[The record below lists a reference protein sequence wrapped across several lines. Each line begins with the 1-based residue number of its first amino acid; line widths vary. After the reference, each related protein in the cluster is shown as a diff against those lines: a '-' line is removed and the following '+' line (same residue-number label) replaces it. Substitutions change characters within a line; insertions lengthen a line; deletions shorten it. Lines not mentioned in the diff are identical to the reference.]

1 MNSIQALP
9 TEFPSDIQ
17 NAWDID
23 PICSEFRDVA
33 KENDFL
39 VHHLAETQTELR
51 LTLIFCSFFYL
62 VFTLTDIAVLGY
74 SRDAFILF
82 LGRLTVA
89 LTAGACLYLTS
100 RQPRSIAM
108 TRLGASA
115 VEVVGMS
122 AFMLIVVHRPG
133 ELSWH
138 AMSMAIMLAVVYIF
152 IPNRLVY
159 SLAVALCATG
169 LFIALAFAMG
179 SLVPSDMLTMSMLL
193 VLSNTFGF
201 VAARRYHRLWRMEYR
216 AQSILRNLSMN
227 DPLTGCFNRR
237 YLQEKFLESEIFR
250 ARRYG
255 LSLSVIMCD
264 LDHFKAINDTY
275 GHHGGDAVLRTFAEL
290 LKKMTRWHI
299 DCVVRYGGEEFLLIL
314 PETNLH
320 DAALLTERLR
330 GAFASATTVHDANQ
344 SISATAS
351 FGVACVDFALTREAI
366 TLEGLISSADGMLYG
381 AKRGGRNQVR
391 SLQLP

>member
-1 MNSIQALP
+1 MQALS
-9 TEFPSDIQ
+9 TEFPSDSEH
-17 NAWDID
+17 AWGID
-23 PICSEFRDVA
+23 PISSELRDGA
-33 KENDFL
+33 RENDFL
-39 VHHLAETQTELR
+39 AHHLAETQSLLR

-62 VFTLTDIAVLGY
+62 AFALTDIAVLGY
-74 SRDAFILF
+74 GRDALILF

-89 LTAGACLYLTS
+89 LTAGACFFLTAHH
-100 RQPRSIAM
+100 PRSIAM
-108 TRLGASA
+108 TRLGATA

-122 AFMLIVVHRPG
+122 VFMLIVVHRPG
-133 ELSWH
+133 EMAWH
-138 AMSMAIMLAVVYIF
+138 AMSMAIMLVVVYIF

-159 SLAVALCATG
+159 SLAVALGATG
-169 LFIALAFAMG
+169 AFIALAFAMG
-179 SLVPSDMLTMSMLL
+179 TLAPSDMLTMSMLL
-193 VLSNTFGF
+193 VLTNMFGF
-201 VAARRYHRLWRMEYR
+201 VAARRYHRLWRMEFR
-216 AQSILRNLSMN
+216 AQSILRSLSMN

-237 YLQEKFLESEIFR
+237 YLQENLLENEILR

-255 LSLSVIMCD
+255 LSLSVVMCD

-290 LKKMTRWHI
+290 LRKMTRRHI

-320 DAALLTERLR
+320 DAVLLAERLR
-330 GAFASATTVHDANQ
+330 GAFAAAATAHDGNEL
-344 SISATAS
+344 IRATAS
-351 FGVACVDFALTREAI
+351 FGVATVDFALASEAI
-366 TLEGLISSADGMLYG
+366 TLEGLIASADSMLYG